1 LTGADKG
8 RDGIS
13 PQGFDKISFKE
24 PLYVSM
30 HIVTL
35 YYIIHTS
42 AKAVVSRKKMES
54 SNAREGGITR
64 QTSVFAFQPA
74 EYINPVP
81 RPLDPFRG
89 D

>member
-1 LTGADKG
+1 LTGADEG

-35 YYIIHTS
+35 RYIIHTS
-42 AKAVVSRKKMES
+42 AKAVVSRKKIES
-54 SNAREGGITR
+54 SILRDMMNSRFSR
-64 QTSVFAFQPA
+64 PPSHAFTEVALPEA
-74 EYINPVP
+74 DASGEY
-81 RPLDPFRG
+81 G
-89 D
+89 